1 MKKEVV
7 LKHHLIM
14 KVCALFLKLLKGYP
28 HTGQHQPSSD
38 VMTSSTYD
46 RSQTQ
51 LESLRSDPSTYCT
64 IPEGM

>member
-28 HTGQHQPSSD
+28 HTGQQQPSSD

>member
-1 MKKEVV
+1 MLFYEV
-7 LKHHLIM
+7 M
-14 KVCALFLKLLKGYP
+14 TGYP
-28 HTGQHQPSSD
+28 HTGQQQQPSLD

-46 RSQTQ
+46 RSQTE